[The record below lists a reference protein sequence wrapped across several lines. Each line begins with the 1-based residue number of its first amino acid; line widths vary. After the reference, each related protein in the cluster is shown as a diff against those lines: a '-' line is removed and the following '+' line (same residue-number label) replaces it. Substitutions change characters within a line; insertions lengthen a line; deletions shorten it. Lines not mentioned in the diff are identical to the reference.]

1 MRTLISALHFL
12 AYQIVQQVLSWI
24 TLFTQGTGDSQK
36 ELYTECSACVSV
48 CKHVLCIPTQTNKKK
63 KKRGKG
69 N

>member
-36 ELYTECSACVSV
+36 ELYTECSACVCVCV
-48 CKHVLCIPTQTNKKK
+48 CKHVLCIPTHTE
-63 KKRGKG
+63 RGKG